1 MYAAKVIGHIVAT
14 KKDQRLVGWKLLI
27 VSPLSLDGAV
37 SGRMDVA
44 VDIVGS
50 GIGEIVLVVEG
61 SSARLAINDTNSP
74 VNAAIVGIVD
84 SWEVGT

>member
-1 MYAAKVIGHIVAT
+1 MYAARVVGHIVST

-27 VSPLSLDGAV
+27 VSPLSLDGAS
-37 SGRMDVA
+37 SGRMEVA

-84 SWEVGT
+84 SWEVET